1 MMEKM
6 NKANNSKNFEW
17 TPLSKKDGQS
27 YFQVYN
33 YQSSIN
39 YGIID
44 GKKTII

>member
-6 NKANNSKNFEW
+6 DKANSSKNLEW
-17 TPLSKKDGQS
+17 IPLFKKGSQS
-27 YFQVYN
+27 YFHDHN

-44 GKKTII
+44 GKKTTI